1 MKRIWSIEM
10 REQLKFVLGEGLL
23 PAHIIKDFGISRVT
37 LLKELKRGLSEEE
50 YRERRYIKYLPVK
63 ALKTEIT
70 ELFGEDVI
78 EYIKENDGR
87 ENNE

>member
-1 MKRIWSIEM
+1 M
-10 REQLKFVLGEGLL
+10 
-23 PAHIIKDFGISRVT
+23 T